1 MTLAPTLALAAG
13 AALLLCWHWRP
24 RQPMA
29 PGIRLLLALYA
40 VLGAWA
46 FCFGATALA
55 AAQPA
60 IVVWWKPTVLY
71 WGLCAV
77 LLASPALGWGYPVK
91 AVIGTYFVFSN
102 REWHWINLAIALVC
116 AILGS
121 LNLVI
126 VYFHTDD
133 DWDGF
138 KWSCMVNV
146 IAVLLL
152 RVTFVWVDLL
162 ARIARHLYGR
172 ARGLPP

>member
-1 MTLAPTLALAAG
+1 MTASAALAIAAC
-13 AALLLCWHWRP
+13 AALPLCWHWRP

-29 PGIRLLLALYA
+29 PGVRLLLALYA
-40 VLGAWA
+40 ALGAWA
-46 FCFGATALA
+46 LCFEATTL
-55 AAQPA
+55 AQPA
-60 IVVWWKPTVLY
+60 IIVWWKPTILY
-71 WGLCAV
+71 WGLGAV
-77 LLASPALGWGYPVK
+77 LLAAPLLGWGYPVK

-116 AILGS
+116 GVLGT

-126 VYFHTDD
+126 VYFHTAD

-152 RVTFVWVDLL
+152 RMTFVWVDLL
-162 ARIARHLYGR
+162 ARIARHLYQR

>member
-1 MTLAPTLALAAG
+1 MMPTALALAALC
-13 AALLLCWHWRP
+13 AALAAAWWWRP
-24 RQPMA
+24 RQPLA
-29 PGIRLLLALYA
+29 PGVRLLLAFYG

-46 FCFGATALA
+46 LWFGANSASVA
-55 AAQPA
+55 EPA
-60 IVVWWKPTVLY
+60 ILVHWKPTVLY
-71 WGLCAV
+71 WGLGAV
-77 LLASPALGWGYPVK
+77 LLIAPLLGWGYPVR

-102 REWHWINLAIALVC
+102 REWRWINLAVAVVC
-116 AILGS
+116 AVLGS

-126 VYFHTDD
+126 IYFHTDD

-152 RVTFVWVDLL
+152 RLTFVWVDTL

-172 ARGLPP
+172 VKGLPP